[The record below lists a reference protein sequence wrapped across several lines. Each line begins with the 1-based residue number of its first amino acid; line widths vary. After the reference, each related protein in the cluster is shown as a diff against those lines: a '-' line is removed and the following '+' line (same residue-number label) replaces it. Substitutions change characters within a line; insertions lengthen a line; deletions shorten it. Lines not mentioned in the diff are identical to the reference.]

1 MTDIGS
7 QEKPLEGE
15 AAGATVAEAPA
26 PEPWTARRVFEWNS
40 YYDLYVAAFVV
51 LLAFLG
57 TANKIPAANSG
68 IWSLLEAGRQIVSTG
83 RPVVTDTTS
92 IAGEGSRWVNIPWLY
107 ELSHYGVYEGAASL
121 APRPEIGMPVSKVS
135 GPREQYGAGALI
147 AVDSLVRALTA
158 LLLLGLRRKGP
169 GLWWTALCVTMALGV
184 TLGPATIE
192 SLTPAAGGEVVRS
205 IRPWVGVQIGGI
217 ASPASVVGPE
227 TWGLLF
233 LAVEML
239 LLHRAIDLGKP
250 GRLYAMA
257 PLFLLWANVDESFAF
272 GLVALAASAVGLFV
286 DSRRRPSRPSP
297 RSGLIA
303 LGLCVAATF
312 VNPSHVFGVLGGF
325 GSILRAIGLD
335 VGPPTSRPSSLF
347 GVGFAPAGLEG
358 VARSLRLY
366 YAALVGIG
374 LASFLL
380 NRRDFVLGRF
390 LAFVVAAVLWAL
402 AFNIFT
408 AMFAVVLAA
417 SMALNG
423 QEWYHRAF
431 GTEGRLGA
439 GWTVWSTGG
448 RLLTIAVV
456 FAAIARGVT
465 GWGGQVGDPQFGFG
479 FNPDDFPFESAEAI
493 KEAPIEGNILN
504 TSLAQGDAIAW
515 KAASKRKA
523 FVDSRNH
530 LYPRSVFD
538 DWGKLRF
545 ALRDDDV
552 EKWQPA
558 LDRYKISAVMVQL
571 IGDPRDNAPR
581 TYARLMNSPNWVP
594 FYDDGA
600 VAMFGR
606 ADANAPAAD
615 LAYFKANRLDAAGL
629 VYKTPRPVPP
639 WERPPTAT
647 WELVD
652 SIFQNRLLNRPQP
665 HTAAALRWL
674 NPANVTAGRPYL
686 ADPAHC
692 LMAIREARIALSNK
706 PDDSTAFQILIE
718 AYERLL
724 AQESALILGI
734 SPTVEN
740 LPKITQAPSQGRYIV
755 NRNRQLLAALNFRLE
770 TLPPSKS
777 QDDQAIKANLNYTL
791 AQLYLQGGALDLA
804 RERLRLVAED
814 AQTSGMNDEFLK
826 NLTKQLVELNQR
838 VEQVQSQMQ
847 DMAINRRATPLD
859 KANFARANGA
869 PGLAI
874 HELEEANDAGANIPG
889 VRPSLVDLYCEVGLP
904 DKAFDVIFSL
914 NVDDPTLS
922 TGVGTASYRQGL
934 VYLLLGNYE
943 NAVTLWRDKA
953 IAQVRTQRNMEAPL
967 AGGRLLQGEPV
978 AAVRMFLELPEK
990 VNLQAEWEFE
1000 VALAALE
1007 AGLSPDLVADHF
1019 QAALKLEPNLTVR
1032 PLIAYYLEMLGK
1044 PVPPPRVATPRA
1056 VEPSPSPST
1065 TETPAPPPAAEKP
1078 PELPP
1083 NPFATDPPKP

>member
-1 MTDIGS
+1 M
-7 QEKPLEGE
+7 
-15 AAGATVAEAPA
+15 
-26 PEPWTARRVFEWNS
+26 
-40 YYDLYVAAFVV
+40 
-51 LLAFLG
+51 
-57 TANKIPAANSG
+57 
-68 IWSLLEAGRQIVSTG
+68 
-83 RPVVTDTTS
+83 
-92 IAGEGSRWVNIPWLY
+92 
-107 ELSHYGVYEGAASL
+107 
-121 APRPEIGMPVSKVS
+121 
-135 GPREQYGAGALI
+135 
-147 AVDSLVRALTA
+147 
-158 LLLLGLRRKGP
+158 LLLGLRRKGP

-217 ASPASVVGPE
+217 ASPTSVVGPE

-250 GRLYAMA
+250 GRLYAMV
-257 PLFLLWANVDESFAF
+257 PLFLLWANVDETFAF
-272 GLVALAASAVGLFV
+272 GLVALAASVVGLFV
-286 DSRRRPSRPSP
+286 DSKRRPSRPSP

-312 VNPSHVFGVLGGF
+312 VNPSHVFGVVGGF

-335 VGPPTSRPSSLF
+335 IGPPTSRPSSLF
-347 GVGFAPAGLEG
+347 GAGFAPAGLEG

-390 LAFVVAAVLWAL
+390 LVFVVAAVLWAL
-402 AFNIFT
+402 AFNAFT

-417 SMALNG
+417 SMAING

-465 GWGGQVGDPQFGFG
+465 GWGGQVGDSQFGFG

-530 LYPRSVFD
+530 LYTRSVFD
-538 DWGKLRF
+538 DWSKLRF

-552 EKWQPA
+552 EKWQPV

-581 TYARLMNSPNWVP
+581 TYARLMNSPNWIP

-606 ADANAPAAD
+606 ADANAQAAD

-629 VYKTPRPVPP
+629 VYKSPRPVPP

-674 NPANVTAGRPYL
+674 NPANVTAGQPYL

-692 LMAIREARIALSNK
+692 LMAIREARIALSSK

-734 SPTVEN
+734 SPTAEN
-740 LPKITQAPSQGRYIV
+740 LPKIAQAPSQGRYIV
-755 NRNRQLLAALNFRLE
+755 NRNRQLLAVLNFRLE

-777 QDDQAIKANLNYTL
+777 QDDQAIKTNLNYTL

-804 RERLRLVAED
+804 LERLGLVSDE
-814 AQTSGMNDEFLK
+814 AQASGMNDEFLK
-826 NLTKQLVELNQR
+826 NLTKQRVELNQR

-859 KANFARANGA
+859 KAKFARANGA

-874 HELEEANDAGANIPG
+874 PRAGGGQRRRRQHPRRPPDAG
-889 VRPSLVDLYCEVGLP
+889 RPLLRGRP
-904 DKAFDVIFSL
+904 A
-914 NVDDPTLS
+914 
-922 TGVGTASYRQGL
+922 RQGL
-934 VYLLLGNYE
+934 RRDLQPQRRRPHPEHRGRYRLVSPGARLPPPGQLRERRHALARQGDRPGPDPE
-943 NAVTLWRDKA
+943 EHGSPPGRREAAPGRAGRRGPDVPGASREGQPPGRVGIRGGPGRPRSRPAPRPGRRTLPGRPEA
-953 IAQVRTQRNMEAPL
+953 RAQPDRPPAD
-967 AGGRLLQGEPV
+967 RLLPRDARQARPAPEGRDPQGRRTLALALDDGDAGTAPGPREAARAAAEPV
-978 AAVRMFLELPEK
+978 RDRP
-990 VNLQAEWEFE
+990 AE
-1000 VALAALE
+1000 ALIE
-1007 AGLSPDLVADHF
+1007 GRPSRHPRPSSPPSVV
-1019 QAALKLEPNLTVR
+1019 TR
-1032 PLIAYYLEMLGK
+1032 P
-1044 PVPPPRVATPRA
+1044 
-1056 VEPSPSPST
+1056 
-1065 TETPAPPPAAEKP
+1065 
-1078 PELPP
+1078 
-1083 NPFATDPPKP
+1083 